1 MFCRQCGAKVDDSKN
16 FCPQCG
22 ASVARRA
29 APAPAPLPPQ
39 PGPGPKP
46 SVGRKLKLKL
56 IIAVA
61 VVAVVT
67 IAGIAFATGVFGE
80 KPYEGKFTLTNDSQD
95 ELIVFMV
102 KDGKIDAQ
110 FNELSSS
117 SGYSYSI
124 SGDISKVEQTDTS
137 WVYTTDNP
145 VSTKEIFSDVSLTG
159 FKIAIPKDISTC
171 GNDAYWGLTMVGSF
185 PEGEGYVAASFAFV
199 VTAQG
204 DATAY
209 AADTVTS
216 DYQEA
221 IAEGDMLVSGFDFD
235 SKTRSDSTH
244 YSKNNFTWS
253 HDSDRAAFEFT
264 DGNTIYGYK
273 S

>member
-22 ASVARRA
+22 ASVARRV

-46 SVGRKLKLKL
+46 SVGRKLKPKL

-61 VVAVVT
+61 VVAVVA

-95 ELIVFMV
+95 ESIVFTV
-102 KDGKIDAQ
+102 KDGKIDAL
-110 FNELSSS
+110 FNGILNS

-145 VSTKEIFSDVSLTG
+145 VSTKEIISDGSLTG
-159 FKIAIPKDISTC
+159 FKIAIPKDIGTC
-171 GNDAYWGLTMVGSF
+171 GNDAYWGLTMVGSS
-185 PEGEGYVAASFAFV
+185 PEGYVATSVAFV
-199 VTAQG
+199 VTVQG
-204 DATAY
+204 DATMY
-209 AADTVTS
+209 AAVAGTS
-216 DYQEA
+216 DYQET

-235 SKTRSDSTH
+235 SKTSSDST
-244 YSKNNFTWS
+244 YYMENNFTWS
-253 HDSDRAAFEFT
+253 HDSDRVAFEIM
-264 DGNTIYGYK
+264 DGYTIYGYK